1 MDGDDINADDL
12 AAFVDQQSKI
22 EKESSKNLG
31 EFVEE
36 NKFADGKLSFYSF
49 LSLLLDVDG
58 TGEAKKKV
66 RRAPGRRD
74 NSKLLSNINL
84 TEGQ

>member
-36 NKFADGKLSFYSF
+36 NKFADGKLLFYSF